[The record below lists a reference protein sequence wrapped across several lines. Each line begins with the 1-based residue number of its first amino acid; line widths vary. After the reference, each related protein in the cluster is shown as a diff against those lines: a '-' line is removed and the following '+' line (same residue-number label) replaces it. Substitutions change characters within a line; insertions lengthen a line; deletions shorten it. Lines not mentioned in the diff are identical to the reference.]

1 MVWRRRRPGHRR
13 NCRAD
18 FGVAVAAMRE
28 ENSTGLA
35 GLRRGRPGRPEPPR
49 RPALAWRLRTRRI
62 QPRTAG
68 CEALRTAD
76 FPRDLLD
83 VRPGDEAAVDEIEL
97 EDRLSLPDLLEGLG
111 ELERQAVVMRFF

>member
-1 MVWRRRRPGHRR
+1 M
-13 NCRAD
+13 D
-18 FGVAVAAMRE
+18 
-28 ENSTGLA
+28 ST
-35 GLRRGRPGRPEPPR
+35 PP
-49 RPALAWRLRTRRI
+49 
-62 QPRTAG
+62 AG

-111 ELERQAVVMRFF
+111 ELERQAVVMRFFQNLKQNQIGTELG